1 MIKHSGVSSMETPEG
16 HRQFPGRAFPEIFM
30 SEPMSV
36 TTAENLDALPADEER
51 TEPAWLAVISVA
63 LGVFG
68 LVTAEF
74 LPASLL
80 TPIAADLSITDGM
93 AGQMVTAT
101 AIVAIFSA
109 LATPIVTR
117 ALDRRIVMWSL
128 TLLLV
133 VSSALAATAVNLTTL
148 LIARLL
154 LGIGIGAFWSMAGA
168 MTMRLVPGR
177 LVPRAMSIMF
187 TGVSVATVSAAP
199 VGAYLGGLLGW
210 RAVFAL
216 AAGIGVVILLVQMLS
231 IPRLPPQALPNIRT
245 LFELLGRP
253 SIRLVIIT
261 VLLSISGHFAGF
273 TYIRAFLEQV
283 PMLSVEMIS
292 LVLLAYGVGG
302 FFGNFASAAV
312 IERSLKAAVVLGLL
326 LIALTAAALVVLG
339 ASLSFAAVAV
349 AFWGFAFGAV
359 PVGVQTWIVRAA
371 PDQMEGAS
379 GLLVAAFQVAI
390 AGGAILGGVL
400 VDHLSVVAVI
410 AYCGIATLLGA
421 LLVLALGRHET
432 FAAS

>member
-1 MIKHSGVSSMETPEG
+1 
-16 HRQFPGRAFPEIFM
+16 M
-30 SEPMSV
+30 SESMSV
-36 TTAENLDALPADEER
+36 TTAENLDVSPVGEER
-51 TEPAWLAVISVA
+51 TEPAWLAVISLT

-80 TPIAADLSITDGM
+80 TPIAADLGVSDGA
-93 AGQMVTAT
+93 AGQTVTAT
-101 AIVAIFSA
+101 AVIGAVAG

-117 ALDRRIVMWSL
+117 DFDRRLVMWSL

-133 VSSALAATAVNLTTL
+133 ISNVLAATATGLTML

-154 LGIGIGAFWSMAGA
+154 LGASLGAFWSMAGA
-168 MTMRLVPGR
+168 MALRLVPSR
-177 LVPRAMSIMF
+177 LVPRALSIVF

-210 RAVFAL
+210 RAVFVI
-216 AAGIGVVILLVQMLS
+216 AAGIALVTLFAQMLTM
-231 IPRLPPQALPNIRT
+231 PKLPPRASPNIGT

-253 SIRLVIIT
+253 SVRLVLIT

-273 TYIRAFLEQV
+273 TYVRPFLEQV
-283 PMLSVEMIS
+283 PALSVEMIS

-302 FFGNFASAAV
+302 FFGNFAGAAV
-312 IERSLKAAVVLGLL
+312 IERSLKAAVVLGSL
-326 LIALTAAALVVLG
+326 LIAVTAAALVILG
-339 ASLSFAAVAV
+339 TSLSFAAAAV
-349 AFWGFAFGAV
+349 AFWGFAFGAL
-359 PVGVQTWIVRAA
+359 PVGIQTWMVRVA
-371 PDQMEGAS
+371 PDQTEAAN

-390 AGGAILGGVL
+390 ASGAIFGGML
-400 VDHLSVVAVI
+400 VDHLGVVATI
-410 AYCGIATLLGA
+410 SYCGIATLLGA
-421 LLVLALGRHET
+421 MLVLAFGRREA